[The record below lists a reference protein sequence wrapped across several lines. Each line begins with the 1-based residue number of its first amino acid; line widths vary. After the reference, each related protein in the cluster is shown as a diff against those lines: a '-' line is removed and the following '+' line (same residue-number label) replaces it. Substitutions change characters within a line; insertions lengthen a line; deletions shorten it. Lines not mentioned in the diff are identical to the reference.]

1 MAWPS
6 VRPSKNNITGEPCP
20 QRYDL
25 VSKGVVRVAAFRYR
39 LAAFRLMKLLL
50 ITTIATMPLMGYG
63 RPAQESEAN
72 PVPQIQAQ
80 KPQQVQ
86 ETKAEESEISIH
98 RAAWEGDIK
107 AIKQHLATGKDV
119 NAKDD
124 LYGDTPLLWAAGF
137 GHKEVVKMLITKG
150 ADVNVKA
157 QGGWTP
163 LHYAAGGNDKET
175 VELLIAKGAGV
186 NTKNARDQITPLHW
200 AAWRGHKE
208 VTELLITKGAGVN
221 TKNKS
226 GGTPLHNATWKGH
239 KEIVELLIAKG
250 ANINTKDAEGETPLN
265 WAEEGKHKEIT
276 DLLRKQGGKTSEELK
291 AAGI

>member
-1 MAWPS
+1 
-6 VRPSKNNITGEPCP
+6 
-20 QRYDL
+20 
-25 VSKGVVRVAAFRYR
+25 
-39 LAAFRLMKLLL
+39 MKLLL
-50 ITTIATMPLMGYG
+50 ITTVAAMPLMGYG
-63 RPAQESEAN
+63 SPAQVSEVT
-72 PVPQIQAQ
+72 PVPQTLIQKRQQAQ
-80 KPQQVQ
+80 EAK
-86 ETKAEESEISIH
+86 TEEFEISIH

-107 AIKQHLATGKDV
+107 AIEQHLAAGKDV
-119 NAKDD
+119 DAKDD

-137 GHKEVVKMLITKG
+137 GHKGVVEMLITKG
-150 ADVNVKA
+150 ADVNAKA
-157 QGGWTP
+157 DGGWTP
-163 LHYAAGGNDKET
+163 LHYATGGNDMEI
-175 VELLIAKGAGV
+175 VELLIDKGADM

-208 VTELLITKGAGVN
+208 VTELLIAKGAVVN

-239 KEIVELLIAKG
+239 REIVELLITKG
-250 ANINTKDAEGETPLN
+250 ADVNAKDVNDETPLN